1 MTPIRIR
8 HYTHAER
15 SEAENTTGLTLGRLV
30 SAHAPRFAAL
40 ELSLDL
46 EVVPCDDPAERNR
59 VTFVTPV
66 DDEHGGFEEREI
78 ALEELLGLEVVVAP
92 GANHRS
98 VVYEGHTYDA
108 IPPGILADG
117 LLRVVMS
124 LIGGGSCGGSCE
136 GCQGCGH

>member
-66 DDEHGGFEEREI
+66 DDELGGFEEREI
-78 ALEELLGLEVVVAP
+78 ALEELRRSLPSESPPDEPEAP
-92 GANHRS
+92 SLDGAMAFLRR
-98 VVYEGHTYDA
+98 HT
-108 IPPGILADG
+108 PPA
-117 LLRVVMS
+117 
-124 LIGGGSCGGSCE
+124 
-136 GCQGCGH
+136 